1 MPSNA
6 QKIPLNISISQA
18 MAQRTEGRVQQLG
31 KCLPCSVVS
40 VDGAMITVKFE
51 VNADPL
57 TLPQVKMPLFG
68 PEYVR
73 YPIQAGDKGFAI
85 SADAYLGQMSGLG
98 DGTADLTVQP
108 NLSTLAFMP
117 CGNKNWRSVDGDA
130 VVIYGPNGVV
140 VQDADQNCTLTLT
153 PSGYTIDLGTNPWTI
168 TSGAITITSSGTG
181 TIDLGANPL
190 NITSSLVTINGDLVV
205 TGTISFGPSG
215 TGAATHHH
223 SGVQVG
229 IAQSGPPVAGT

>member
-1 MPSNA
+1 MANA
-6 QKIPLNISISQA
+6 QKIPLSLSLNQA
-18 MAQRTEGRVQQLG
+18 MSRASESRVQQIG

-51 VNADPL
+51 VKADPL

-117 CGNKNWRSVDGDA
+117 CGNKNWRNVDGDA

-140 VQDADQNCTLTLT
+140 VEDADQNCTLTLT

>member
-1 MPSNA
+1 MANA
-6 QKIPLNISISQA
+6 QKIPLGLSLNQA
-18 MAQRTEGRVQQLG
+18 MSRASESRVQQVG

-51 VNADPL
+51 VKADPL

-117 CGNKNWRSVDGDA
+117 CGNTGWRSVDHDA

-153 PSGYTIDLGTNPWTI
+153 PSGYTIDLGSNPWTI
-168 TSGAITITSSGTG
+168 TAGGITITGSGNMA
-181 TIDLGANPL
+181 IDLGANL
-190 NITSSLVTINGDLVV
+190 LDITSSMVTIHGDLTV
-205 TGTISFGPSG
+205 TGTINFGPSG

-223 SGVQVG
+223 SGVVVG
-229 IAQSGPPVAGT
+229 GGTSGAPVPGT

>member
-1 MPSNA
+1 MANA
-6 QKIPLNISISQA
+6 QKIPLGLSLNQA
-18 MAQRTEGRVQQLG
+18 MARASESRVQQLG

-51 VNADPL
+51 VKADPL

-98 DGTADLTVQP
+98 TGTADLTVQP

-117 CGNKNWRSVDGDA
+117 CGNTGWRAVDHDA

-140 VQDADQNCTLTLT
+140 VQDANQNCTLTLT
-153 PSGYTIDLGTNPWTI
+153 PSGYTIDLGSNPWTI
-168 TSGAITITSSGTG
+168 TAGAITITSSGTG
-181 TIDLGANPL
+181 TINLGANPL
-190 NITSSLVTINGDLVV
+190 NITSSLVTINGDLMV
-205 TGTISFGPSG
+205 TGTINFGPSG

-223 SGVQVG
+223 SGVVVG
-229 IAQSGPPVAGT
+229 GGTSGAPVPGT